1 MHDGDLTCSVDGRE
15 GGTLVL
21 FHSKHWA
28 PGQIQVIRDDS
39 EQCPPSPGNSVSGES
54 EEILNKKPL
63 LLPLPCCMCPP
74 HAALGD
80 SHPDC
85 QRLTATT

>member
-1 MHDGDLTCSVDGRE
+1 MHDGDLTCSVDGGRE
-15 GGTLVL
+15 GGTWVL

-54 EEILNKKPL
+54 EEILNKPL
-63 LLPLPCCMCPP
+63 LCSSLFPAVCAPTCCPGS
-74 HAALGD
+74 A
-80 SHPDC
+80 
-85 QRLTATT
+85 